1 MNMLFAPRLFCS
13 VVSVALLAGCERADK
28 TPGDPATI
36 GHHQHEHHAPH
47 GGTAVALGDE
57 AFHLELVLD
66 AASGELRAFVLD
78 GEMENF
84 VRCAMPS
91 FEMNATSGGQTHRLI
106 FAPVADEATG
116 ETVGD
121 TSLFAATAEWLK
133 HMREFDA
140 SIPLLTIRGATFRDV
155 AVRFPDGHEH

>member
-1 MNMLFAPRLFCS
+1 MNTHMARLLFS
-13 VVSVALLAGCERADK
+13 SVASLALLTGCERTDK
-28 TPGDPATI
+28 RNHDHATAAL
-36 GHHQHEHHAPH
+36 HRHEHHAPH

-66 AASGELRAFVLD
+66 AVSGELRAFVLD

-91 FEMNATSGGQTHRLI
+91 FEMNVTAGGETHRLI
-106 FAPVADEATG
+106 FAPVAEAATG

-133 HMREFDA
+133 QAREFDA

-155 AVRFPDGHEH
+155 AVRFQDGHEH